1 MEKYILQLGEL
12 TWSKV
17 IVVGLIAAGA
27 YWGLY
32 YDDGAT
38 LEESIRSLTSQSIE
52 SERQLRETKEAMADA
67 EKFEKAVRQNEV
79 QFEKVLEYLP
89 QDINTNEMTRLVN
102 QQAQLAGPRV
112 VSTTAVEAI
121 ERKSFYEM
129 TRLNFALSGSFSQV
143 VLFLSSLSKIQ
154 RLLTFDKLSIK
165 VNPSK
170 PDEIPQVELAGVLVG
185 YRYLKEADTGTPGA
199 PGAASAAGAGTP
211 GGVAPP
217 GGQ

>member
-17 IVVGLIAAGA
+17 IVGGIIAAFA

-32 YDDGAT
+32 YDDGTT
-38 LEESIRSLTSQSIE
+38 LDNSIRTLTNRYTE

-89 QDINTNEMTRLVN
+89 QEINTNELTRLVN
-102 QQAQLAGPRV
+102 QQAQLSGARV
-112 VSTTAVEAI
+112 RSTKAI
-121 ERKSFYEM
+121 DMIEKKEFYEM
-129 TRLNFALSGSFSQV
+129 TRLEFSLQGTFSQV

-154 RLLTFDKLSIK
+154 RLLTFDKLKIK
-165 VNPSK
+165 VENVGTEEVPR
-170 PDEIPQVELAGVLVG
+170 VELGGVLVG
-185 YRYLKEADTGTPGA
+185 YRYLKETD
-199 PGAASAAGAGTP
+199 AAGAAAGAKS
-211 GGVAPP
+211 GAK
-217 GGQ
+217 

>member
-17 IVVGLIAAGA
+17 IVGGLVAAGI

-32 YDDGAT
+32 YDDGSS
-38 LEESIRSLTSQSIE
+38 LEAAITALNTQYTA

-79 QFEKVLEYLP
+79 QFDKVLEYLP
-89 QDINTNEMTRLVN
+89 SDINTNEMTRLVN

-112 VSTTAVEAI
+112 VTTTAI
-121 ERKSFYEM
+121 ETIEKKSFYEM
-129 TRLNFALSGSFSQV
+129 TRLDFALSGTFSQV

-154 RLLTFDKLSIK
+154 RLLTFDKIK
-165 VNPSK
+165 LKIDAGPAGES
-170 PDEIPQVELAGVLVG
+170 PQVELSGILVA
-185 YRYLKEADTGTPGA
+185 YRYLKDTADPAAATGTP
-199 PGAASAAGAGTP
+199 AAGGA
-211 GGVAPP
+211 
-217 GGQ
+217 Q

>member
-1 MEKYILQLGEL
+1 MEKYVLQLGEL

-17 IVVGLIAAGA
+17 IVAGLIAAGV

-38 LEESIRSLTSQSIE
+38 LEDSIRSLTTQYTE

-112 VSTTAVEAI
+112 VSTKAIETI

-129 TRLNFALSGSFSQV
+129 TRLDFALSGSFSQV

-154 RLLTFDKLSIK
+154 RLLTFDKLKIK
-165 VNPSK
+165 VNQGGR
-170 PDEIPQVELAGVLVG
+170 PDDIPQVELSGVLVG
-185 YRYLKEADTGTPGA
+185 YRYLKDSDSVG
-199 PGAASAAGAGTP
+199 GAATGGAGAGVP

-217 GGQ
+217 GGP

>member
-17 IVVGLIAAGA
+17 VVAGLIAAGV

-38 LEESIRSLTSQSIE
+38 LEDSIRSLTTQYTE

-112 VSTTAVEAI
+112 VSTKAIETI

-129 TRLNFALSGSFSQV
+129 TRLDFALSGSFSQV

-154 RLLTFDKLSIK
+154 RLLTFDKLKIK
-165 VNPSK
+165 VNPGGR
-170 PDEIPQVELAGVLVG
+170 PDDIPQVELSGVLVG
-185 YRYLKEADTGTPGA
+185 YRYLKDADPVG
-199 PGAASAAGAGTP
+199 GAATGGAGAGVP

-217 GGQ
+217 GGP

>member
-17 IVVGLIAAGA
+17 IVGGLIAAGV

-32 YDDGAT
+32 YDDGAA
-38 LEESIRSLTSQSIE
+38 LADSIRSLSTQYTE

-112 VSTTAVEAI
+112 VSTKAIDTI

-129 TRLNFALSGSFSQV
+129 TRLDFALSGSFSQV

-154 RLLTFDKLSIK
+154 RLLTFDKLKIK
-165 VNPSK
+165 VNAGR
-170 PDEIPQVELAGVLVG
+170 PDEIPQVELAGILVG
-185 YRYLKEADTGTPGA
+185 YRYLKDADPGT
-199 PGAASAAGAGTP
+199 SAAGGAGTP

-217 GGQ
+217 GGP

>member
-12 TWSKV
+12 TWGKV
-17 IVVGLIAAGA
+17 IVAGFIVA
-27 YWGLY
+27 GVYWGLY

-38 LEESIRSLTSQSIE
+38 LEDSIRSLGNQYTE

-89 QDINTNEMTRLVN
+89 QEINTNEMTRLVN

-112 VSTTAVEAI
+112 VSTKAIETI

-129 TRLNFALSGSFSQV
+129 TRLDFALSGSFSQV

-154 RLLTFDKLSIK
+154 RLLTFDKLKIK
-165 VNPSK
+165 LNPGAR
-170 PDEIPQVELAGVLVG
+170 PDDIPQVELSGILVG
-185 YRYLKEADTGTPGA
+185 YRYLKDANPTA
-199 PGAASAAGAGTP
+199 GAADGAAAGSSAP
-211 GGVAPP
+211 NGVAPP
-217 GGQ
+217 GGR

>member
-17 IVVGLIAAGA
+17 IVGGLIAAGV

-32 YDDGAT
+32 YDDGSG
-38 LEESIRSLTSQSIE
+38 LEASIAALNTQYTA

-79 QFEKVLEYLP
+79 QFDKVLEYLP
-89 QDINTNEMTRLVN
+89 ADINTNEMTRLVN

-112 VSTTAVEAI
+112 VSTTAVETI
-121 ERKSFYEM
+121 EKKSFYEM
-129 TRLNFALSGSFSQV
+129 TRLDFALSGTFSQV

-154 RLLTFDKLSIK
+154 RLLTFDKIK
-165 VNPSK
+165 LKIETGPAGES
-170 PDEIPQVELAGVLVG
+170 PQVELSGILVA
-185 YRYLKEADTGTPGA
+185 YRYLKEAVDPAAPAAGTP
-199 PGAASAAGAGTP
+199 AAGA
-211 GGVAPP
+211 
-217 GGQ
+217 Q